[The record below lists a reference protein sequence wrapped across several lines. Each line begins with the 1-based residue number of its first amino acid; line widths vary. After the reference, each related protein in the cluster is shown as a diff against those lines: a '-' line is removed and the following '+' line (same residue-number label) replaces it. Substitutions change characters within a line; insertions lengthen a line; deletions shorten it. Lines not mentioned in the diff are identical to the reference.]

1 MLEQR
6 LDLNEQKIRINRLN
20 SARDLLTQGEEI
32 VARKNTEHVVI
43 KIEQSEIEEELAGED
58 FSGVNESKRRE
69 EEVIK
74 QPESELDI
82 SSKSY

>member
-1 MLEQR
+1 M
-6 LDLNEQKIRINRLN
+6 RINRLN

-58 FSGVNESKRRE
+58 ISGVNESKRRE